1 MYVDLN
7 SLFFF
12 RDLLL
17 DESLNAELILDLITN
32 KTDADF
38 EEMSKS
44 NYPEA
49 TAFRIMETVKQ
60 ITGILIDLNDE
71 FNTEIYRK

>member
-7 SLFFF
+7 SIFLFW
-12 RDLLL
+12 DLLL

-38 EEMSKS
+38 AEMQKVQLS
-44 NYPEA
+44 
-49 TAFRIMETVKQ
+49 
-60 ITGILIDLNDE
+60 
-71 FNTEIYRK
+71 